1 MAFHFHWPMD
11 TILDLD
17 HRERIRWVQ
26 EISNLNKRL
35 NEGE

>member
-1 MAFHFHWPMD
+1 MD

-17 HRERIRWVQ
+17 HHERIRWVL